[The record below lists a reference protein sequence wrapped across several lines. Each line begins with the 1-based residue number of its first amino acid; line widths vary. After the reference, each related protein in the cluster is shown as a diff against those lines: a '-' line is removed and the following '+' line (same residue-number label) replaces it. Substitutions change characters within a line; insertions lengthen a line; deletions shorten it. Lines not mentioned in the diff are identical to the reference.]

1 MLDGTFARGVRM
13 AACWKCHNQLRQEHL
28 DFCPVCGAAQRPDEP
43 NAARA
48 WQLRLDP
55 AGQPPGWALSL
66 LWILA
71 WPLAPITYPILM
83 ARASRRLKNHVMQRL
98 AAPALAAPR
107 FTQSAEGQ
115 HILRQLATSVGNLRS
130 SGAGLVT
137 LLLFLV
143 GFLLSMVF
151 LVPTASPDPISWE
164 NGIESVLEVRPARAY
179 YYINSAEEY
188 ERFWNNN
195 QYYRFS
201 RVQVGSR
208 YVSSLAGA
216 TGGLSRWSE
225 SELDTPDEHRPY
237 EYLVGPRYRGGPMEV
252 YQVYSI
258 IGQWN
263 GTVTAGI
270 LFYVGLGIL
279 VLSYLSWGLVYWFR
293 FMRHARAEA
302 VAAAYAKGDVTL
314 HDALLARVSSR
325 NTGLTL
331 LVVFILLVPMPPAI
345 FLVFYPILSAIIVSR
360 HYGWEKQ
367 TGILPALGLAPPGA

>member
-1 MLDGTFARGVRM
+1 M
-13 AACWKCHNQLRQEHL
+13 
-28 DFCPVCGAAQRPDEP
+28 CGAAQRPDDAG
-43 NAARA
+43 AARV

-83 ARASRRLKNHVMQRL
+83 ARASRRLKNHVQQRL
-98 AAPALAAPR
+98 AAPVLASPR

-115 HILRQLATSVGNLRS
+115 HILRQLATSAGNLRS
-130 SGAGLVT
+130 SGAGLAT

-143 GFLLSMVF
+143 GFLLAILF

-164 NGIESVLEVRPARAY
+164 QGFESVFEVEPARAY
-179 YYINSAEEY
+179 IYINSPEEY
-188 ERFWNNN
+188 DNFWNSNLF
-195 QYYRFS
+195 YRFS
-201 RVQVGSR
+201 RVR
-208 YVSSLAGA
+208 VS
-216 TGGLSRWSE
+216 GGYPDTHRGFAAALPKWSD
-225 SELDTPDEHRPY
+225 SQFDTPDNHRPY
-237 EYLVGPRYRGGPMEV
+237 EYVEPSHYRGGSNTV
-252 YQVYSI
+252 RQVNSI
-258 IGQWN
+258 ICEWN
-263 GTVTAGI
+263 GTMTAGI
-270 LFYVGLGIL
+270 MFYVGLGIL

-314 HDALLARVSSR
+314 HDALLARVNSR

-331 LVVFILLVPMPPAI
+331 LVIFILLVPMPPAI
-345 FLVFYPILSAIIVSR
+345 FLVLYPILSAIIVSR
-360 HYGWEKQ
+360 HYAWEKQ